1 HPVFKIKPG
10 ARVLAVSSNPMRRM
24 AGGDR
29 LPLVVAETVGSG
41 RSLYVGMEATWR
53 WRYVHDGYY
62 HRRFWAR
69 SMRYLASMRTRRIV
83 ISTGGSQ
90 FSAGE
95 KITIE
100 VKAFDKEYKPFTA
113 EKFVVEMIDT
123 ATGKSEA
130 IELPA
135 VDVKA
140 KPGRYKRTIVAGH
153 TGAFEVTALR
163 SGADS
168 PDDVTSKKI
177 FVELPKAEARRREA
191 NPQTLR
197 TIASREDRF
206 LQIHEMSRLKELI
219 PSGRLKT
226 TRQLASKLWD
236 CPLTLI
242 LVVLLL
248 GIEWM
253 VRKKYNMA

>member
-1 HPVFKIKPG
+1 
-10 ARVLAVSSNPMRRM
+10 M
-24 AGGDR
+24 ANSDP
-29 LPLVVAETVGSG
+29 LPLIVTSTVGSG
-41 RSLYVGMEATWR
+41 RSLYIGMEATWR
-53 WRYVHDGYY
+53 WRYVHDAYY

-100 VKAFDKEYKPFTA
+100 VKAFDKEYKPLKT

-123 ATGKSEA
+123 ATGKSET

-135 VDVKA
+135 VDVKT
-140 KPGRYKRTIVAGH
+140 KPGRYKRTIVAGR
-153 TGAFEVTALR
+153 TGAFEVTAFR
-163 SGADS
+163 GGSDS

-177 FVELPKAEARRREA
+177 FVELPKAEARRRES

-197 TIASREDRF
+197 TIASRPENF
-206 LQIHEMSRLKELI
+206 MGVHEVSRLAELI
-219 PSGRLKT
+219 PHGRLQT
-226 TRQLASKLWD
+226 TRQQASNLWD

-242 LVVLLL
+242 LIVLLL
-248 GIEWM
+248 TVEWI